1 MQPVVIL
8 LRVIITMSK
17 EIQDVCYA
25 ALQILTSTKYDQSCY
40 HTLAISFL
48 VCVCDLTLNKIKK
61 LNVNNYSRENTVHI
75 ALLDS
80 EPR

>member
-8 LRVIITMSK
+8 LRVVITMSK

-25 ALQILTSTKYDQSCY
+25 TLLILTSTKYDQSSY

-48 VCVCDLTLNKIKK
+48 VCVC
-61 LNVNNYSRENTVHI
+61 V
-75 ALLDS
+75 
-80 EPR
+80 

>member
-25 ALQILTSTKYDQSCY
+25 TLLILTSTKYDQSSY

-61 LNVNNYSRENTVHI
+61 LNVNNYSRENTGHV